1 MAFELYGML
10 TGAVSQTTGENVKP
24 AYGGDKEAF
33 LQKVVTPI
41 YKVIEKVIGL
51 LVCEIFYFYYYNTP

>member
-1 MAFELYGML
+1 MAYELHGML
-10 TGAVSQTTGENVKP
+10 AGNVSFMTGEHVKP

-41 YKVIEKVIGL
+41 Y
-51 LVCEIFYFYYYNTP
+51 NTLARV